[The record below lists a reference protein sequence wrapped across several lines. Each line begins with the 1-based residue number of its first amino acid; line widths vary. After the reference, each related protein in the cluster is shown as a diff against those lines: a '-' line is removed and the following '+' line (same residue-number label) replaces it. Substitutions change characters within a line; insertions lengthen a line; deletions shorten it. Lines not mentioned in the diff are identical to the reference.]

1 MVTHYITRK
10 SKVMWQWVNIPI
22 PPIRPSWDK
31 KLESILI
38 SLMFPWKLNQQCSWQ
53 WLSVSSFQPADVT
66 FIISAFNNMQGWV
79 SGDPIPVT
87 VISTIENL
95 QLSDDGKLGKVVSW
109 SQQYS
114 SRTPYDLYS
123 GSRSVNRKYDHSSYK
138 FAHVCIM
145 TDTKKL
151 NQDKKNCRT
160 NLPHP
165 SDYSKIFSTGP
176 FNH

>member
-1 MVTHYITRK
+1 
-10 SKVMWQWVNIPI
+10 
-22 PPIRPSWDK
+22 
-31 KLESILI
+31 
-38 SLMFPWKLNQQCSWQ
+38 
-53 WLSVSSFQPADVT
+53 
-66 FIISAFNNMQGWV
+66 MQGWV

-123 GSRSVNRKYDHSSYK
+123 GSRSANRKYDHSSYK

-151 NQDKKNCRT
+151 NQDKKIVEPTFPTPLIIQKYFRQGLLTIKTTVRFDGMEAN
-160 NLPHP
+160 
-165 SDYSKIFSTGP
+165 
-176 FNH
+176 